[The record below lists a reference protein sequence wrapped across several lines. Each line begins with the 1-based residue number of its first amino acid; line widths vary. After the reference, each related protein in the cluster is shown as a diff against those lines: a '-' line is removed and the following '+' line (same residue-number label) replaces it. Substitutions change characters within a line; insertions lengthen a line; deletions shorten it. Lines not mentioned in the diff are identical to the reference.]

1 MFDHT
6 WTKGTNFL
14 ANSLSSFMG
23 EGKPWYSNTVAIRKW
38 WFPAIVPVNHFV
50 VIAIMSYSHASL
62 VRIPNGVGQW
72 PGRVWLLCTAPT
84 GINSKVGVR
93 ILLQHSYFWPWSF
106 FWLVSAGIHWQRNVA
121 ACDSHF
127 ARNEAT
133 MQVAKTNSPALSWH
147 KNFSALP
154 MSAVDTFAIGQMLP

>member
-1 MFDHT
+1 
-6 WTKGTNFL
+6 
-14 ANSLSSFMG
+14 
-23 EGKPWYSNTVAIRKW
+23 
-38 WFPAIVPVNHFV
+38 
-50 VIAIMSYSHASL
+50 
-62 VRIPNGVGQW
+62 
-72 PGRVWLLCTAPT
+72 
-84 GINSKVGVR
+84 
-93 ILLQHSYFWPWSF
+93 
-106 FWLVSAGIHWQRNVA
+106 VA